1 MQKDLK
7 MTDTQWSLGISVY
20 YMGYIISQLP
30 ATVWL
35 AKGLPRYQIPCYVIT
50 WSAVTA
56 CMAAIKTPWAFIL
69 CRFLVGFSEGPFL
82 PIVSLMTSSWYTAKE
97 SPMRMAIWHAGNI
110 GSSMV
115 SGLLAA
121 GIQLGMEGTAGMRG
135 WQWFLLLEGMLT
147 PDLCDFLSNRHTGVV
162 GVAVGLVGF
171 WGLPNYPH
179 NHGTTWLTPEMAE
192 LAQYRMQV
200 SAGGHLEDDEGGAWE
215 GVRLAVRDP
224 FTWLFTVIHFGIIL
238 AISYKDFFP
247 SVSTRDKLR
256 RRKLFNDGFQ
266 IVKTLGYS
274 KLMTYLIQAP
284 PYLFAY
290 LFVLVVSWSVGR
302 HMEHCW
308 HIIAT
313 GVVGI
318 VGVVIMISTLNP
330 GARYFGMFL
339 LVAGPFAGVT

>member
-1 MQKDLK
+1 
-7 MTDTQWSLGISVY
+7 
-20 YMGYIISQLP
+20 
-30 ATVWL
+30 
-35 AKGLPRYQIPCYVIT
+35 
-50 WSAVTA
+50 
-56 CMAAIKTPWAFIL
+56 
-69 CRFLVGFSEGPFL
+69 
-82 PIVSLMTSSWYTAKE
+82 
-97 SPMRMAIWHAGNI
+97 
-110 GSSMV
+110 MV

-135 WQWFLLLEGMLT
+135 WQWFLLPE
-147 PDLCDFLSNRHTGVV
+147 GVV

-200 SAGGHLEDDEGGAWE
+200 SAGGHSEDDEGGAWE

-238 AISYKDFFP
+238 AIFYKDFFP
-247 SVSTRDKLR
+247 S
-256 RRKLFNDGFQ
+256 

-290 LFVLVVSWSVGR
+290 LFVLAVSWSVGR
-302 HMEHCW
+302 RMEHCW

-339 LVAGPFAGVT
+339 LVAGPFAAFTSHGKQQMSLDPVRSALLWSRLLASISSLPTINNLSYTDRVQHCIATVSHRFSPYFFLTSQQPRYKNAGGLIITGSGIGIIGCLATKWYVKRLNKKLDEQEAATNAPKGWRYVE